1 MEDLLDRFY
10 QNLEFCVQKKKK
22 IPRYIVNVLQVKRS
36 FYVLVRKPRGKILNN
51 DWEMLFENVI
61 TISKKLYI

>member
-10 QNLEFCVQKKKK
+10 ENLEFCVQKKKK

-51 DWEMLFENVI
+51 D
-61 TISKKLYI
+61 